1 MELQSRFGNDQRFK
15 MDHRFAE
22 KAEGNEEE
30 EMGISAGDDE
40 RARQMSIL
48 GSLVP
53 SLKAGPV
60 DPTKSRIT

>member
-1 MELQSRFGNDQRFK
+1 MLELQSRFGNDQRFK

-22 KAEGNEEE
+22 KADDNEEE
-30 EMGISAGDDE
+30 MDISAGDDE

-48 GSLVP
+48 SSLVP
-53 SLKAGPV
+53 SLKSGPV